1 MCVAYLVAEAIQENT
16 VCDKTTEIL
25 HTQICVCVAEIDAEN
40 MPVMLVIV
48 TRNNFCYSNRASYT
62 AN

>member
-1 MCVAYLVAEAIQENT
+1 
-16 VCDKTTEIL
+16 
-25 HTQICVCVAEIDAEN
+25 

-62 AN
+62 ANWASEAGSARPAIIVL